1 MTTKSKEGKK
11 QAGLSEK
18 FKSRYLPLYMMLI
31 PIVLYYAIF
40 VFKPMAGLVIAFQD
54 YNVFK
59 GISGS
64 EWVGFKHFIEFFKTP
79 TVGRLFKNT
88 LMLNIWNMLFTFPAP
103 IIFALLLNEVRNT
116 GLKKSIQTLTY
127 MPHFISAVVA
137 AGIVLNMIAPGYG
150 IITKLFE
157 TITGKTFF
165 FATMPEA
172 FRPSYIGLNLWKELG
187 FSSIVYISAIAGV
200 DTQLYEAAALDG
212 AGKFKRIINVTIPG
226 IMPTIVTLFIMKVGT
241 LLNSSV
247 ETILLLQ
254 QPATYEVSDVIGTYV
269 YRAGLQD
276 GSYSFSTAVSLFN
289 SLIAL
294 VFVASA
300 NKLSKKVTEVGLW

>member
-1 MTTKSKEGKK
+1 
-11 QAGLSEK
+11 
-18 FKSRYLPLYMMLI
+18 
-31 PIVLYYAIF
+31 
-40 VFKPMAGLVIAFQD
+40 
-54 YNVFK
+54 
-59 GISGS
+59 
-64 EWVGFKHFIEFFKTP
+64 
-79 TVGRLFKNT
+79 
-88 LMLNIWNMLFTFPAP
+88 
-103 IIFALLLNEVRNT
+103 
-116 GLKKSIQTLTY
+116 
-127 MPHFISAVVA
+127 
-137 AGIVLNMIAPGYG
+137 
-150 IITKLFE
+150 
-157 TITGKTFF
+157 
-165 FATMPEA
+165 MPEA

-226 IMPTIVTLFIMKVGT
+226 IIPTIVTLFIMKVGT